1 MSLKQLKYL
10 LAYDDSD
17 SEEEKEKEREKV
29 KAEEEE
35 EEEEERKKKKKE
47 AEEAEVKKEPEKFKE
62 APPEVAAV
70 TATTGKKAAAGRK
83 GGKAKSPKTAT
94 AKPTKKP
101 PTPGT
106 RRSSRWGTF
115 VTNLT

>member
-35 EEEEERKKKKKE
+35 EEEERKKKKE
-47 AEEAEVKKEPEKFKE
+47 AEEAEVKKEPEKLKE